1 MRSSYTIQK
10 EVEVVEW
17 HRKNGANVSKTARH
31 FEVDRKR
38 VREWNTSYQVLL
50 QQCHGTNK
58 LKRAIGRG
66 RPVFSEEI
74 DDALMDFLETERSA
88 GRAVSN
94 RLLQEHARKLAEQ
107 MGLGNFQASCQY
119 IANWKKRFNVS
130 MRVGTNESQKLP
142 ADYVEAITVFR
153 KAVSTLRL
161 EHNYSDY
168 NIANMD
174 QTMVRMDCPAART
187 NNAVGESSIHIAS
200 TGCARRGMT
209 VALCATAAGI
219 KLPALIVLKEP
230 TGRIPPRVLFSLRI
244 PGDCS
249 YWTKHPYT
257 RQEAAREALDAK
269 DTDVVLIP
277 GGCTSILQPAD
288 VSWMKPFKDALR
300 GIWAS
305 FFRKGLVTPKG
316 NLRKPLR
323 QEVVDFVAQAWASVS
338 EDTVRSLFKWC
349 GISTRLDGSEDGE
362 LNDRLASVTNGPED
376 PESLIDE
383 AI

>member
-1 MRSSYTIQK
+1 
-10 EVEVVEW
+10 
-17 HRKNGANVSKTARH
+17 
-31 FEVDRKR
+31 
-38 VREWNTSYQVLL
+38 
-50 QQCHGTNK
+50 
-58 LKRAIGRG
+58 
-66 RPVFSEEI
+66 
-74 DDALMDFLETERSA
+74 
-88 GRAVSN
+88 
-94 RLLQEHARKLAEQ
+94 

-187 NNAVGESSIHIAS
+187 NNAVGESSIRIAN
-200 TGCARRGMT
+200 TGCTRRGMT

-230 TGRIPPRVLFSLRI
+230 TGRIPPRVLISLRI
-244 PGDCS
+244 PANVRVTSSKNGWMTS
-249 YWTKHPYT
+249 PVLLEWTRRVWGPNADDVRRLLILDQAPIHKT
-257 RQEAAREALDAK
+257 EAAREVLDAK

-288 VSWMKPFKDALR
+288 VSWMKPFKDALC

-305 FFRKGLVTPKG
+305 FFRKGSVTPKG
-316 NLRKPLR
+316 NLRKPSR

-338 EDTVRSLFKWC
+338 EDTVRSSFKRC

-362 LNDRLASVTNGPED
+362 LNDRLASVTNAPED

-383 AI
+383 ALDLIFDSESDVSFDGFSDES

>member
-1 MRSSYTIQK
+1 
-10 EVEVVEW
+10 
-17 HRKNGANVSKTARH
+17 
-31 FEVDRKR
+31 
-38 VREWNTSYQVLL
+38 
-50 QQCHGTNK
+50 
-58 LKRAIGRG
+58 
-66 RPVFSEEI
+66 
-74 DDALMDFLETERSA
+74 MDFLETERSA

-119 IANWKKRFNVS
+119 IANWKKRLNVS

-161 EHNYSDY
+161 EHNYSDF

-174 QTMVRMDCPAART
+174 QTMVRIDCPAART
-187 NNAVGESSIHIAS
+187 NNAIGELSIRIAN
-200 TGCARRGMT
+200 TGCAWRGMT

-244 PGDCS
+244 PANVRVTSSKNGWMTS
-249 YWTKHPYT
+249 PVLLEWTRRVWGPNADDMRRLLILDQAPIHKT
-257 RQEAAREALDAK
+257 EAAREALDAK

-305 FFRKGLVTPKG
+305 LFRKSSVTPNG
-316 NLRKPLR
+316 NLRKPSR
-323 QEVVDFVAQAWASVS
+323 QEVVDFVAQAWASRLRGYRAEFVQ
-338 EDTVRSLFKWC
+338 TVRNIHKARWFRGRRAQRPFGFGNQW
-349 GISTRLDGSEDGE
+349 TRGSRE
-362 LNDRLASVTNGPED
+362 PH
-376 PESLIDE
+376 
-383 AI
+383 

>member
-10 EVEVVEW
+10 KVEVVEW

-119 IANWKKRFNVS
+119 IANWKERFNVS

-174 QTMVRMDCPAART
+174 QTTVKPRC
-187 NNAVGESSIHIAS
+187 NEVGKIRNLLRYIEISLN
-200 TGCARRGMT
+200 RNL
-209 VALCATAAGI
+209 ALACEKKKKFRNI
-219 KLPALIVLKEP
+219 L
-230 TGRIPPRVLFSLRI
+230 RV
-244 PGDCS
+244 
-249 YWTKHPYT
+249 
-257 RQEAAREALDAK
+257 
-269 DTDVVLIP
+269 
-277 GGCTSILQPAD
+277 
-288 VSWMKPFKDALR
+288 
-300 GIWAS
+300 
-305 FFRKGLVTPKG
+305 
-316 NLRKPLR
+316 
-323 QEVVDFVAQAWASVS
+323 
-338 EDTVRSLFKWC
+338 
-349 GISTRLDGSEDGE
+349 
-362 LNDRLASVTNGPED
+362 
-376 PESLIDE
+376 
-383 AI
+383 